1 MPRPWA
7 PGAAERG
14 PAPERGRIAARSGAI
29 GSALEFYD
37 FFIYTQAAAI
47 VFPEFFFSPTD
58 PAQAIIASL
67 GTFGVGYVAR
77 PIGAFVL
84 GGLGDRVGRR
94 FTLILTMAL
103 MGAATFAVGLLPGYD
118 RIGIA
123 APLLLVLCRL
133 VQGFAV
139 AGEISGSSTLIIEQT
154 PLGVR
159 GSRASVTLQGA
170 QIGQIFG
177 ALVFIPLSA
186 LLPREAFRAW
196 GWRLPFLLSALLIVV
211 GFSVRLRTV
220 ESRTADAPAVPPIRR
235 VLTQSPGTV
244 LRVFAMSL
252 TNIVPVTATVFG
264 ASLATQQAYGI
275 GWPASVYL
283 WIPVLGNCVAV
294 LVIPV
299 AARLSDRLGR
309 RPPIIGGAL
318 SSGAFSFLY
327 LWAIT
332 QGILWLTICLA
343 LLMWGTLYQGYNAVF
358 PAFFPEQFP
367 ASTRVTGM
375 AIGQNIGTAASSLM
389 AMVFAALCPPGT
401 RQAVIVLVI
410 GAMTLGITGLAA
422 LAAALSPETSRV
434 PGPQLGRHGAA
445 PLDEQ
450 EYARLRAAAPALPRR
465 SGHRGNAGIGPRSS
479 HQQHQQERAS

>member
-1 MPRPWA
+1 MPHSEASGLRRNHGQEPE
-7 PGAAERG
+7 PGRT
-14 PAPERGRIAARSGAI
+14 AARSGAI

-47 VFPEFFFSPTD
+47 VFPELFFPSTD

-84 GGLGDRVGRR
+84 GALGDRVGRR

-103 MGAATFAVGLLPGYD
+103 MGVSTFTVGLLPSYE

-123 APLLLVLCRL
+123 APLLLVTCRL
-133 VQGFAV
+133 IQGFAV

-159 GSRASVTLQGA
+159 GLHASVTLQGA
-170 QIGQIFG
+170 QLGQIFG

-186 LLPREAFRAW
+186 FLPSEAFLAW
-196 GWRLPFLLSALLIVV
+196 GWRLPFLFSALLIMV

-220 ESRTADAPAVPPIRR
+220 ESKPSDAPDVPPIRR
-235 VLTQSPGTV
+235 VLSQSPGTV
-244 LRVFAMSL
+244 LRVFTMAL

-275 GWPASVYL
+275 GWSASVYL
-283 WIPVLGNCVAV
+283 WVPVLGNCMAV

-309 RPPIIGGAL
+309 RPLIIGGAL

-332 QGILWLTICLA
+332 SDILWLTILSA

-358 PAFFPEQFP
+358 PAFFPELFP

-375 AIGQNIGTAASSLM
+375 AIGQNIGTAVSSLM
-389 AMVFAALCPPGT
+389 AMVFAGICPPGT
-401 RQAVIVLVI
+401 RQMMIILIV
-410 GAMTLGITGLAA
+410 GSMTLGITGLAA
-422 LAAALSPETSRV
+422 LAAALSPETSRI
-434 PGPQLGRHGAA
+434 PGPQLGHQDAT
-445 PLDEQ
+445 PLDEHT
-450 EYARLRAAAPALPRR
+450 YARQRADNLSGFHIWRR
-465 SGHRGNAGIGPRSS
+465 TTS
-479 HQQHQQERAS
+479 

>member
-1 MPRPWA
+1 MPHPWT
-7 PGAAERG
+7 PGAVKRG
-14 PAPERGRIAARSGAI
+14 AGPERGRVAARSGAV

-47 VFPEFFFSPTD
+47 IFPELFFPSAD

-77 PIGAFVL
+77 PVGAFVL

-103 MGAATFAVGLLPGYD
+103 MGASTFAVGLLPGYG

-186 LLPREAFRAW
+186 LLPAGAFRAW

-220 ESRTADAPAVPPIRR
+220 ESRPADAPAVPPIRR
-235 VLTQSPGTV
+235 VLSQNPGTV

-264 ASLATQQAYGI
+264 ASLATQRAYGI
-275 GWPASVYL
+275 GWLASVYL

-309 RPPIIGGAL
+309 RPLVIGGAL

-332 QGILWLTICLA
+332 QGILWLTICSA

-389 AMVFAALCPPGT
+389 AMVFAAVCPPGT
-401 RQAVIVLVI
+401 RTVMIVLVV

-422 LAAALSPETSRV
+422 LAAALSPETSRI
-434 PGPQLGRHGAA
+434 PGDRLGSSEAV

-450 EYARLRAAAPALPRR
+450 EYASLRADNLF
-465 SGHRGNAGIGPRSS
+465 GPRVPR
-479 HQQHQQERAS
+479 HGTD